1 MVRVRWIGSFWP
13 IYLSTISHKN
23 SEIESSEFNG
33 PTYTFG
39 FGTGLLAAAAVSCF
53 STLERFLPI
62 ALETVLVSFR
72 VGLLAADTRDQ
83 IVIDKGNLACWR
95 IRVETGKPAVVLTQ
109 LEELCTQKVE
119 ALTTSAVAS

>member
-1 MVRVRWIGSFWP
+1 MKSSAFDGS
-13 IYLSTISHKN
+13 S
-23 SEIESSEFNG
+23 
-33 PTYTFG
+33 YTFG

-53 STLERFLPI
+53 STLEQFLPI

-83 IVIDKGNLACWR
+83 IVIDKENLACWR
-95 IRVETGKPAVVLTQ
+95 VAIGTSKPDVVLSH

-119 ALTTSAVAS
+119 VLRTCAFAS